1 MPLSA
6 SAGRVLGSL
15 VEKELSTPDQY
26 PLTLK
31 ALTAACNQISNRES
45 VVDYDEITVMSTL
58 NSLKQERLIRFVLP
72 SHGRTAVRYRHV
84 LDEALGLDKRQCALL
99 AVLLLRGPQTL
110 GELRSRTDRMT
121 QFDSLAEVEHE
132 LALLAAVAEPL
143 AVNLG
148 RRPGQKEE
156 RWMSPLAS
164 DTVLVHESD
173 RPAAAVAVATVADAS
188 SDLVRN
194 AVDRMDAGDHSD
206 AGDHTDAAALG
217 DLRSDIAALRA
228 EVSAL
233 RRDLDSLR
241 TSLGE

>member
-1 MPLSA
+1 MQLSA
-6 SAGRVLGSL
+6 QAGRVLGSL

-31 ALTAACNQISNRES
+31 ALTAACNQVSNREP
-45 VVDYDEITVMSTL
+45 VVDYDESTVMSTL
-58 NSLKQERLIRFVLP
+58 NTLKQERLIRFVLP

-110 GELRSRTDRMT
+110 GELRARTDRMT
-121 QFDSLAEVEHE
+121 PFDSLAQVEHE
-132 LALLAAVAEPL
+132 LGLLAAVAEPL
-143 AVNLG
+143 AANLG

-156 RWMSPLAS
+156 RWMSPLAG
-164 DTVLVHESD
+164 D
-173 RPAAAVAVATVADAS
+173 PATVPDAS
-188 SDLVRN
+188 SDLVRS
-194 AVDRMDAGDHSD
+194 AADHLDAGGQSHADGRIESAD
-206 AGDHTDAAALG
+206 PLG